1 MAGEFWLSGAQW
13 RAIGQ
18 FGCRASAVR
27 KDRRYI
33 RVDGRPLV
41 MIYRPGI
48 LPNSLATMR
57 RWRAAFT
64 RAGDPYI
71 VMAQSFSDDDPRIHG
86 IDAAVEFP
94 PHKLWWTP
102 PITPDS
108 TTTSR
113 EHYGLNPSARNH
125 MTQKLF
131 AQLSSDARLLIEEQV
146 VIAWGHDEGLDAISL
161 LRKP

>member
-27 KDRRYI
+27 RDRRYI

-57 RWRAAFT
+57 RWRAAFM
-64 RAGDPYI
+64 RAGEANPDI

-86 IDAAVEFP
+86 IDAAAEFP

-102 PITPDS
+102 PITD
-108 TTTSR
+108 R
-113 EHYGLNPSARNH
+113 I
-125 MTQKLF
+125 TQF
-131 AQLSSDARLLIEEQV
+131 D
-146 VIAWGHDEGLDAISL
+146 DNFEGAP
-161 LRKP
+161 RT